1 MKEREETLY
10 HYEKLKALL
19 DADEEH
25 ITRCLNGDLLDSYR
39 QIIDREKE
47 VLRKIISK
55 INQ

>member
-1 MKEREETLY
+1 MEEREEVLY

-25 ITRCLNGDLLDSYR
+25 ITRCLNGDLMDSYQ

-47 VLRKIISK
+47 VLRKVISRF
-55 INQ
+55 NQ